1 MIWGYERSSQALLMK
16 IKRLV
21 IGSTNPAKINEWKK
35 LLRGFPVISLAELG
49 NFPEPHESGK
59 TFGENARLKASHYAK
74 LTGEFVLSD
83 DGGYEVDALGGLPG
97 VNSRRILPGGKD
109 GTDADLINFVLEK
122 LKGIPSKKR
131 TVSLSFVAAVSDPK
145 GNVIFEDKNSFVGI
159 VTKKPGPV
167 KIEGYPFR
175 TIHFIP
181 KLGKTYAQLNE
192 EEHEKYNHKAPVARR
207 LKKFLLEYK

>member
-35 LLRGFPVISLAELG
+35 LLRGFPVI
-49 NFPEPHESGK
+49 

>member
-1 MIWGYERSSQALLMK
+1 M

-35 LLRGFPVISLAELG
+35 LLKGFPVITLAELG
-49 NFPEPHESGK
+49 NFPEPQEHGK
-59 TFGENARLKASHYAK
+59 TFEENAVLKAKHYAK
-74 LTGEFVLSD
+74 LTKEYVFSE
-83 DGGYEVDALGGLPG
+83 DGGYEVDALGGAPG
-97 VNSRRILPGGKD
+97 VRSRRILPGGKD
-109 GTDADLINFVLEK
+109 GSDDDLINFVLKK
-122 LKGIPSKKR
+122 LKGLTSEKR
-131 TVSLSFVAAVSDPK
+131 TVSLSFAAAVSDPK

-192 EEHEKYNHKAPVARR
+192 EEHEKYNHKKPVAQR
-207 LKKFLLEYK
+207 LVKFLLEYK

>member
-35 LLRGFPVISLAELG
+35 LLKGFSVISLAELG
-49 NFPEPHESGK
+49 DFPEPQEHGK
-59 TFGENARLKASHYAK
+59 TFEENAVLKTRHYAK
-74 LTGEFVLSD
+74 LTGEYVFSE
-83 DGGYEVDALGGLPG
+83 DGGYEVDALGGAPG
-97 VNSRRILPGGKD
+97 VKSRRILPGGKD
-109 GTDADLINFVLEK
+109 GTDDELINFVLGK
-122 LKGIPSKKR
+122 LKGLPSSKR
-131 TVSLSFVAAVSDPK
+131 SVKLSFAAAVSDPK
-145 GNVIFEDKNSFVGI
+145 GNIIYEDNGSFAGI
-159 VTKKPGPV
+159 VAGKPGPV
-167 KIEGYPFR
+167 RIEGYPFR